1 MDQDSFRHF
10 YEKTVP
16 TLRAY
21 VLQRCARVELADDIL
36 QEAFLRFLKSAPASL
51 TEAQMRSYLYRTS
64 ENLIVDR
71 WHDIQREQGIA
82 ASHAMNAVNA
92 PAPEVINAMERAF
105 SQLDSKQQTLVWLA
119 YVEGFDHKEI
129 AAAANVGIKSVRV
142 LLFRAKQKLLGI
154 LKDMGIHPENQ

>member
-1 MDQDSFRHF
+1 MDQDSFRLF
-10 YEKTVP
+10 YQKTMP

-21 VLQRCARVELADDIL
+21 VLQRCGRIESADDIL
-36 QEAFLRFLKSAPASL
+36 QEAFLRFLRSAPASL
-51 TEAQMRSYLYRTS
+51 TEAQMRSYLYRTA

-71 WHDIQREQGIA
+71 WHDVQRQQGITDMHSSESA
-82 ASHAMNAVNA
+82 RAT
-92 PAPEVINAMERAF
+92 APELTNVMERAF
-105 SQLDSKQQTLVWLA
+105 AHLDSKQQTLVWLA

-154 LKDMGIHPENQ
+154 LKEMGIQKENR